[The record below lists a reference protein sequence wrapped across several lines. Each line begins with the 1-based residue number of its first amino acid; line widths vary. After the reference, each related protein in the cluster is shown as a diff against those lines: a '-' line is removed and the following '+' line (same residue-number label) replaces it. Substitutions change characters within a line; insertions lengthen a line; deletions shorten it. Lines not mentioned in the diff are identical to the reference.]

1 MNIKKC
7 ISIVAVSLLLILS
20 FSFSACVGI
29 RPMDRYLSVFPTD
42 TDYLITASHH
52 LQTSNGDHTHNFKA
66 IRKTIT
72 IAGQNRVVIYVEY
85 SFIDGKNSNYNY
97 DRTLMYV
104 EQKVLRLNDTSWEPY
119 TGSFGDKWSDIY
131 GSAAS
136 SDSLVYTL
144 TAYING
150 RDFPVDLKKTG
161 AGYLEYDFGKDN
173 EVFKISDDIYHL
185 LLFYSFDYNDTHERI
200 ESTVNYITPPEEIK
214 YTNTITAQ
222 MLA

>member
-7 ISIVAVSLLLILS
+7 ISIVAVLLLLILS

-85 SFIDGKNSNYNY
+85 SFIDGKNSNNNF

-104 EQKVLRLNDTSWEPY
+104 ENKVLSLEGNSWQVY
-119 TGSFGDKWSDIY
+119 TDSFGDRWGDIY
-131 GSAAS
+131 GPTSG
-136 SDSLVYTL
+136 SLTYIL
-144 TAYING
+144 TSYIRG

-161 AGYLEYDFGKDN
+161 VGYLEYDFGKDN

-200 ESTVNYITPPEEIK
+200 ESTVNYITPLEEIK